1 MVKNFIIKRGD
12 EFSFTVTFKNLT
24 KEPDELLF
32 GLKQYISQDDYD
44 DYLSIGNGIEKIDN
58 FIYSV
63 RLSPEQSDKLA
74 CDNYTY
80 DLRFR
85 IDQTIKT
92 PLSGKLSL
100 RNTVFN

>member
-24 KEPDELLF
+24 SEPDELIF
-32 GLKQYISQDDYD
+32 GLKQYQNQEDYD
-44 DYLSIGNGIEKIDN
+44 DYLSIGKGIEKLGN
-58 FIYSV
+58 YVYSV
-63 RLSPEQSDKLA
+63 RLSPEQSNALIH
-74 CDNYTY
+74 DNYAY

-85 IDQTIKT
+85 INQSVKT

-100 RNTVFN
+100 RTTVFN